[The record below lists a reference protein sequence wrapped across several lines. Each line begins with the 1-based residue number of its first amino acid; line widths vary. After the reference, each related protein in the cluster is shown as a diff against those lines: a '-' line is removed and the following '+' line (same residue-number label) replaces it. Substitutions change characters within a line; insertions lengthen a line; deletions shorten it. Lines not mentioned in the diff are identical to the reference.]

1 MSDAV
6 DFPDPQEEA
15 LARARQRVEL
25 LENETAEEFGMR
37 LMMERATLRD
47 RDREQQAWH
56 VKKGFTYALF
66 LVAFAYA
73 IGLVVPGPGT
83 TLLGMIVLGVVIAV
97 LVSDSRFRKRE
108 DDPFQYR
115 RDW

>member
-25 LENETAEEFGMR
+25 LENETPEEFGMR

-47 RDREQQAWH
+47 RDRERQGWYM
-56 VKKGFTYALF
+56 KKGFTYALC
-66 LVAFAYA
+66 LVAFAFA
-73 IGLVVPGPGT
+73 LGIVAPSPGM

-97 LVSDSRFRKRE
+97 LVSDPRFRKRE
-108 DDPFQYR
+108 DDAL
-115 RDW
+115 